1 MTNSLH
7 FSFYI
12 FLGIYF
18 SAVTFEILYDRRNK
32 LKLYNIKDCIV
43 NIFLGLLTVLFRILT
58 KGIWIAIWTFLYQY
72 SAIKL
77 PETLTTYLILFF
89 MNEFVYYW
97 FHRLSHEKRLLWAI
111 HVNHHSSEF
120 FNFTTAART
129 PFFNLILHNVFWIP
143 LLFLGFSPTMIFS
156 VETIGFLFSFIQH
169 TQIIKNFSIFDL
181 ILNSPSHHRVHHS
194 SNPEY
199 INKNYGNV
207 LIIFDRLFGTFQKE
221 LKEIP
226 IKYGLTK
233 NINSYNP
240 LVIIFHEWIE
250 IFKLK
255 NKSVNN

>member
-1 MTNSLH
+1 MNNSVN

-12 FLGIYF
+12 FLVIYI
-18 SAVTFEILYDRRNK
+18 SAVTIEIFYNLSNK
-32 LKLYNIKDCIV
+32 LNLYNIKDCLV
-43 NIFLGLLTVLFRILT
+43 NVFFGFSAVISRTLT
-58 KGIWIAIWTFLYQY
+58 KGVWIAIWTFLYQY

-77 PETLTTYLILFF
+77 PETVTTYLILFF
-89 MNEFVYYW
+89 INEFVYYW

-120 FNFTTAART
+120 FNFTTAARA

-169 TQIIKNFSIFDL
+169 TQIIKNFGIFDS

-207 LIIFDRLFGTFQKE
+207 LILFDRLFGTFQAE
-221 LKEIP
+221 LKEVK
-226 IKYGLTK
+226 IKYGLPK
-233 NINSYNP
+233 NIKSYNP
-240 LVIIFHEWIE
+240 LIIVFHEWIE
-250 IFKLK
+250 IFKQK
-255 NKSVNN
+255 NKNSL